1 MTQRARDWRYDAI
14 VLVAIGA
21 LLTVVFVTTPLDLTV
36 ARLFYS
42 PDVTNHWPIGNEA
55 PWSVLYRAA
64 PWLTSLMLLA
74 GLAVLAMSLV
84 RRDATSRRYALFIL
98 LAVALGPGLVVN
110 AICKD
115 HWGRPR
121 PRQIIEFGGAEHYV
135 AAPLPGEGGES
146 FPCGHCS
153 VAVVY
158 AAGWW
163 IWRRRKPVLAA
174 LSLVAGLVGGAAM
187 GICRIAMG
195 GHFLSDVLWSVLL
208 VLGLTHVLY
217 HYVLRIPAHEALEPD
232 ISPALVPRRRWQW
245 LVPGLVGV
253 GSLLSLLATAARPQS
268 VQVADQTS
276 VPVRVL
282 EVTGRAANVEMTGE
296 LQCLGLPTT
305 PLHARAI
312 LDAAPVA
319 TPRYALEQNGLLT
332 AFDGAVSIRMPAE
345 KLQRVI
351 VRLEHGTIKVTDA
364 TPEGAVGRGQA
375 AA

>member
-1 MTQRARDWRYDAI
+1 M
-14 VLVAIGA
+14 
-21 LLTVVFVTTPLDLTV
+21 
-36 ARLFYS
+36 
-42 PDVTNHWPIGNEA
+42 
-55 PWSVLYRAA
+55 
-64 PWLTSLMLLA
+64 
-74 GLAVLAMSLV
+74 
-84 RRDATSRRYALFIL
+84 
-98 LAVALGPGLVVN
+98 
-110 AICKD
+110 
-115 HWGRPR
+115 
-121 PRQIIEFGGAEHYV
+121 EFGGSEHYV

-163 IWRRRKPVLAA
+163 IWRRRKPGLAA
-174 LSLVAGLVGGAAM
+174 VSLFAGLAGGAAM
-187 GICRIAMG
+187 GLCRIAMG

-245 LVPGLVGV
+245 LVPGLVGL
-253 GSLLSLLATAARPQS
+253 GGLLSLLATATRPQS

-276 VPVRVL
+276 LPVPPRVL
-282 EVTGRAANVEMTGE
+282 EVAGRAANVEIVLVHFPAGRAELTGE

-305 PLHARAI
+305 PLHARPI
-312 LDAAPVA
+312 FNAAPVP
-319 TPRYALEQNGLLT
+319 TLGCALEQNGWFI
-332 AFDGAVSIRMPAE
+332 AFDGAVSIQMTAE
-345 KLQRVI
+345 TLQRVM

-364 TPEGAVGRGQA
+364 TFEGVVGRQA